1 MTNGFQFGG
10 KRVVDVDTH
19 EKHKSPYCWGPTK
32 HEVSLVCVARSSG
45 AIMLVV
51 PILTML
57 RS

>member
-1 MTNGFQFGG
+1 MRMSKGFQFGG
-10 KRVVDVDTH
+10 KRVIDVDSH
-19 EKHKSPYCWGPTK
+19 EKHKRGPTK

-45 AIMLVV
+45 AIIV